1 MSSSDDDML
10 VDPEGF
16 YTRALADFDAYAKS
30 IGLEGKWW
38 DNFEMW
44 EWYGV
49 PHLTLAE
56 NIELVRLNFLCRT
69 VDAWLDR
76 HCLLCHSSSS
86 FLTPLHL
93 STIGLACI
101 LRSYLTLVSI
111 HWLIPIYICHYGG

>member
-86 FLTPLHL
+86 FLNSAPSKYDRAGVHT
-93 STIGLACI
+93 A
-101 LRSYLTLVSI
+101 LVP
-111 HWLIPIYICHYGG
+111 HPC

>member
-1 MSSSDDDML
+1 MNECISFVFSNNYNNYYKFLNKMSSSDDDML

-56 NIELVRLNFLCRT
+56 NTELVRLNFLCRT
-69 VDAWLDR
+69 VDAWLNR

-86 FLTPLHL
+86 
-93 STIGLACI
+93 S
-101 LRSYLTLVSI
+101 S
-111 HWLIPIYICHYGG
+111 